1 MITSIIQGNKNNVI
15 AVILIFILYSC
26 NNNADE
32 SSSLHDTDVIVLPAA
47 VDTDDHNKGVSSSIA
62 LDSAGK
68 TIQPKDT
75 LVRN

>member
-1 MITSIIQGNKNNVI
+1 MITSLIQGIKNTVV
-15 AVILIFILYSC
+15 AAILILILFSC

-32 SSSLHDTDVIVLPAA
+32 SSSITDTPIIVLPAA
-47 VDTDDHNKGVSSSIA
+47 VDTDDHNKGVTSSIA

-75 LVRN
+75 VLRN